1 MSARRVSLRISSALS
16 KQLADFV
23 KQTGRTESDVV
34 REALEAYCLKHAS
47 NPSAYDRLQELGWIG
62 DAKNLPTDLS
72 TNPIHM
78 EGFGRD

>member
-1 MSARRVSLRISSALS
+1 MSTRRVSIRISPNLS
-16 KQLADFV
+16 KQLAAFV
-23 KQTGRTESDVV
+23 KQTGRTESDIV

-47 NPSAYDRLQELGWIG
+47 NPSAYDRMHELGWIG
-62 DAKNLPTDLS
+62 DAKNLPSDLS